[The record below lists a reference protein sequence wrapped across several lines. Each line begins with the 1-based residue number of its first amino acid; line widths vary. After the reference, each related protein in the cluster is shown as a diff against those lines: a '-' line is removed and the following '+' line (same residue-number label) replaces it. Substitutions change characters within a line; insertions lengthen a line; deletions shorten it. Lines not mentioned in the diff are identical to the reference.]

1 MDNQMMGGKP
11 MGGMKCEC
19 GHHRV
24 VPIAVLLF
32 GIAFLLEAF
41 GVLTAEAVGIIWPIL
56 VIVAG
61 GTMFMEGKCKCC

>member
-1 MDNQMMGGKP
+1 M
-11 MGGMKCEC
+11 
-19 GHHRV
+19 

-41 GVLTAEAVGIIWPIL
+41 GVLTVEAVGIIWPIL

-61 GTMFMEGKCKCC
+61 GMKLMSGKCKCCAG